1 MSSRNG
7 VIVGLAAILVVGAG
21 LLLNRGGEEPDAMFE
36 RGPFL
41 GTLGDTIGRLSRIE
55 LHRGMESVELVRGS
69 DPNDPWT
76 VATAGG
82 YPARIEAVREIVA
95 GLRSLEIAEPLTA
108 KRERHAELGLAWP
121 DASGNAML
129 VRLLDASDAPLDE
142 IVLGEERWEPRT
154 QYVRR
159 LAEDQ
164 TYRCRGAVTAE
175 PTVRA
180 VVDPE
185 IVVIDQQEMRS
196 IAHDGIVLTRG
207 EASAESPI
215 PAWTAELA
223 GPVADGVWPEEQ
235 RAAAIQ
241 TLPSW
246 AARLDLDDVR
256 RRDREGASWT
266 SDPALTVTYFLSNAT
281 VTVEGMREGEALWV
295 RVSAAASDPAAD
307 ATTAAAAATPFD
319 WSAWN
324 ARMSAWEFRL
334 PEWKATSLARIR
346 EAKPA
351 PAPAPAP
358 ASAPAGG

>member
-1 MSSRNG
+1 MSSRNAL
-7 VIVGLAAILVVGAG
+7 IVSVSVVMMVSATIM
-21 LLLNRGGEEPDAMFE
+21 LTRESAEREPTRTAE
-36 RGPFL
+36 PFVA
-41 GTLGDTIGRLSRIE
+41 TLTDSIGRVSRIE
-55 LHRGMESVELVRGS
+55 LHRGEESVELVRAIG
-69 DPNDPWT
+69 DENAWT
-76 VATAGG
+76 VASAGG
-82 YPARIEAVREIVA
+82 YPARIEAVRDIVA
-95 GLRSLEIAEPLTA
+95 GLRSLEVDEPLTA
-108 KRERHAELGLAWP
+108 KRDRHAELGLAWP

-129 VRLLDASDAPLDE
+129 VRILDAGNAPLHE
-142 IVLGEERWEPRT
+142 IVLGEERWEPRS

-175 PTVRA
+175 ATVRTF
-180 VVDPE
+180 VDPA

-196 IAHDGIVLTRG
+196 IAHDGLVLTRD

-215 PAWTAELA
+215 PSWKAELA

-295 RVSAAASDPAAD
+295 RVSAAVSDPAA
-307 ATTAAAAATPFD
+307 AAPFD

-324 ARMSAWEFRL
+324 TRMSAWEFRL

-346 EAKPA
+346 ETKPTA
-351 PAPAPAP
+351 AP
-358 ASAPAGG
+358 ASAPAPVSAPVSAPSGG